1 MELCVTT
8 KESEESINLQSD
20 PDRWYYEVQAL
31 TKLFLSEDYDA
42 VYARLGTTLETVRVI
57 EEARKAA
64 GILFPGD

>member
-1 MELCVTT
+1 
-8 KESEESINLQSD
+8 
-20 PDRWYYEVQAL
+20 VQAL